1 MDELE
6 KMLAEIDPASLECR
20 AQIAQLRRHMDE
32 ACDVGKISIKQWRAL
47 LDRVADVQSKCA
59 KA

>member
-1 MDELE
+1 MDDLE
-6 KMLAEIDPASLECR
+6 KMLAEIDPTSLECR
-20 AQIAQLRRHMDE
+20 EQIAQLRRDMDQ
-32 ACDVGKISIKQWRAL
+32 ACDVGKITIKQWRAL